1 MGTHKYST
9 EFRADAVALARS
21 SGRPVSRIAAE
32 LGVNHETPRQWIKT
46 AEKAER
52 PEAVAA
58 SAKHAEIEAL
68 REQARE
74 LEMERDIPRRAA
86 KYFGGRDELVSRF
99 EFVAGHRGAF
109 GVKRLCTVL
118 NLSRSGFY
126 GWLKTAPARAAKQDA
141 DAALTRRIRKVHAE
155 SGETYGAKRITAE
168 PRAGGVVVNR
178 KRVERLM
185 RQHAIQ
191 GRRLKR
197 RHRTTIPD
205 PAAQTVPDLPR
216 RNFTASAPNRAWVG
230 DITYLPIAGGKFLY
244 LATVSDVYSRRL
256 LGWSMADHMRAE
268 LVTDALKTA
277 VRTRGGRVDD
287 VIFHSD
293 HGAQYGSKAFADAC
307 HRAGIRR
314 SMGAVGTSADNAAAE
329 SFFASLKRE
338 ILPDQR
344 SWPTEPAARL
354 AVFRWLGF
362 YNHRRKHSTIGY
374 LAPVVFEQRS
384 TTLAIAA

>member
-1 MGTHKYST
+1 M
-9 EFRADAVALARS
+9 
-21 SGRPVSRIAAE
+21 
-32 LGVNHETPRQWIKT
+32 
-46 AEKAER
+46 
-52 PEAVAA
+52 
-58 SAKHAEIEAL
+58 
-68 REQARE
+68 
-74 LEMERDIPRRAA
+74 
-86 KYFGGRDELVSRF
+86 SRF
-99 EFVAGHRGAF
+99 EFVADHRGAY

-126 GWLKTAPARAAKQDA
+126 RWLKTAPARAAKQAA
-141 DAALTRRIRKVHAE
+141 DAALTRRICKVHAE
-155 SGETYGAKRITAE
+155 SGKTYGAKRITAE
-168 PRAGGVVVNR
+168 LRAGGVVVNR

-191 GRRLKR
+191 GRMLKR

-205 PAAQTVPDLPR
+205 PASQTVPDLLR

-244 LATVSDVYSRRL
+244 LATVIDVYSRRL

-268 LVTDALKTA
+268 LVTDALKAA
-277 VRTRGGRVDD
+277 VHTRGGRVDD

-293 HGAQYGSKAFADAC
+293 HGAQYGSKAFTDAC

-338 ILPDQR
+338 ILPGR
-344 SWPTEPAARL
+344 RGWPTERAARL

-362 YNHRRKHSTIGY
+362 YNHRRRHSTIGY
-374 LAPVVFEQRS
+374 LAPVAFEQRS
-384 TTLAIAA
+384 TTLAVVA

>member
-1 MGTHKYST
+1 MGTYKYSA

-32 LGVNHETPRQWIKT
+32 LGVNHETLRQWIKT

-52 PEAVAA
+52 PEAVAE
-58 SAKHAEIEAL
+58 SVKDAEIAAL
-68 REQARE
+68 RKQIRE
-74 LEMERDIPRRAA
+74 LEMERDILRRAA

-99 EFVAGHRGAF
+99 EFVADHRDAF

-126 GWLKTAPARAAKQDA
+126 RWLRTAPTRAAK
-141 DAALTRRIRKVHAE
+141 AALTRRIRKVHAE
-155 SGETYGAKRITAE
+155 SGRTYGAKRITAE
-168 PRAGGVVVNR
+168 LRANGVMVNR

-191 GRRLKR
+191 GRKLKR
-197 RHRTTIPD
+197 RHLTTIAD
-205 PAAQTVPDLPR
+205 PAAQAVPDLLR

-244 LATVSDVYSRRL
+244 LATVIDVYSRRL
-256 LGWSMADHMRAE
+256 LGWSIADHMRAG
-268 LVTDALKTA
+268 LVTDALNAA
-277 VRTRGGRVDD
+277 VRTRGGQVND

-314 SMGAVGTSADNAAAE
+314 STGAVGISADNAAAE

-338 ILPDQR
+338 ILPGR
-344 SWPTEPAARL
+344 HGWPTERAARL

-362 YNHRRKHSTIGY
+362 YNHRRRHSTIGY

-384 TTLAIAA
+384 TTLVIAA